1 MNEAHVGVRTIGDQ
15 VNFTLS
21 GDIDLANAADVE
33 AQLTAA
39 IRNRATRVT
48 MDLGGVTYLDSAGLQ
63 VVFALTVRLRRLQID
78 MRVIAPEGSPAR
90 HAIEMAGMASIAE
103 IEPSA

>member
-39 IRNRATRVT
+39 IRNRATAVT
-48 MDLGGVTYLDSAGLQ
+48 LDLGEVTYLDSAGLQ
-63 VVFALTVRLRRLQID
+63 VVFALTVTLRRLQIG
-78 MRVIAPEGSPAR
+78 MRVIAPEDSPAR
-90 HAIEMAGMASIAE
+90 HAIEMAGMASMTE
-103 IEPSA
+103 IQPSA

>member
-1 MNEAHVGVRTIGDQ
+1 
-15 VNFTLS
+15 
-21 GDIDLANAADVE
+21 
-33 AQLTAA
+33 
-39 IRNRATRVT
+39 
-48 MDLGGVTYLDSAGLQ
+48 
-63 VVFALTVRLRRLQID
+63 VFALTVTLRRLQID